1 MILASNSPRRK
12 EILERIGFNLEIV
25 TKEVE
30 EKSDKGTP
38 LEIVKEIALKK
49 GRAVAELYPEKYVV
63 SADTMVVLNQRV
75 IGKPKDRNEAKIILK
90 ELSEKYHE
98 VITAYAFFNLSKNIV
113 EVRAVISK
121 VFFKKISEEEIEW
134 YLSKGEYIDKAGAY
148 GIQGL
153 GSIFVE
159 KIEGDYFSIVGF
171 PLENFIELLKKK
183 NIMINDIANI

>member
-159 KIEGDYFSIVGF
+159 KIEGDYFSIMGF